1 MAGKVIGDEKPHE
14 EALQQMRESAEGGE
28 WYAYQ
33 NADMGSV
40 ELGHLRFLKVGPGCT
55 LKTAPKRYPD
65 ISGPNGCIGWRYGL
79 VGKVNLESGEVED
92 LPVVAQAE
100 SVDNPKGWDKVEP
113 GPEQGV

>member
-1 MAGKVIGDEKPHE
+1 MGHRIIGDEKPHE
-14 EALQQMRESAEGGE
+14 EALQQMRENAQGGE

-33 NADMGSV
+33 NADMGSA
-40 ELGHLRFLKVGPGCT
+40 ELGHLRFLKVGPDCT